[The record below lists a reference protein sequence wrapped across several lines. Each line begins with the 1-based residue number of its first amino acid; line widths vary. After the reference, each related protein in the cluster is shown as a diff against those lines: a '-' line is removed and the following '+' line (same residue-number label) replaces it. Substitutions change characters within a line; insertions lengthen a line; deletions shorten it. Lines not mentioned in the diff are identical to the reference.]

1 MDEQLIQLI
10 LQGGANVAFALFLFH
25 QNREQKV
32 AFSERELKLESREQE
47 LIGRYE
53 KKIDEQQIRED
64 KGRESLNSE
73 VKDMDKRV
81 AVIETK
87 LEAIFLIL
95 QEIKALY
102 IKI

>member
-32 AFSERELKLESREQE
+32 AFNARELKLELREQE

-53 KKIDEQQIRED
+53 KKIHEQQIRED
-64 KGRESLNSE
+64 NDKNILSLE
-73 VKDMDKRV
+73 VKEMDKRV
-81 AVIETK
+81 TVMETQMK
-87 LEAIFLIL
+87 SIFKIL
-95 QEIKALY
+95 QELKEMFA
-102 IKI
+102 K